1 LYQFQNLRQKLR
13 EFGFPEI
20 DVNSGYKAIR
30 TDFNKAY
37 KDGKIVFKEDGIYLV
52 HEGNEYRGYMY
63 MPTYRVSEYNSYS
76 RFHLTRCSTIDNF
89 ISRGMFNTFYKWSN
103 HKTNDIEDRDT
114 KETHEEITLKLCSN
128 CQSEIFDGINDTEDF
143 FETLETSDL
152 NQEHIQVG
160 INGYVKEKEKISKHY
175 RQKKMYKCES
185 CCIQPKQRFHNR
197 WWHVHH
203 INGDKLFN
211 NESNLQC
218 LCIVCHAFNDKRHEE
233 NFSRK
238 RMVHELKSFYDNYK
252 TELEEIQNPY
262 FDRIEYFIEENSRQ

>member
-1 LYQFQNLRQKLR
+1 MLYQFQNLRQKLR

-128 CQSEIFDGINDTEDF
+128 CQSEIFDGI
-143 FETLETSDL
+143 
-152 NQEHIQVG
+152 IKI
-160 INGYVKEKEKISKHY
+160 IN
-175 RQKKMYKCES
+175 
-185 CCIQPKQRFHNR
+185 
-197 WWHVHH
+197 
-203 INGDKLFN
+203 
-211 NESNLQC
+211 
-218 LCIVCHAFNDKRHEE
+218 
-233 NFSRK
+233 
-238 RMVHELKSFYDNYK
+238 K
-252 TELEEIQNPY
+252 TIGPIIKNVTPV
-262 FDRIEYFIEENSRQ
+262 II